1 MGRFEVTQR
10 QWFAVMGARPS
21 RFAGDDRP
29 VENVSWDDAQ
39 TFVARLSERTGRR
52 YRLPSEA
59 EWEYAA
65 RAGSTT
71 AYPFG
76 SDASRLGTFAW
87 FTANSGGTTQPVGRL
102 QPNAFGLYDMLGNVW
117 EWTEDCWNGSY
128 AGAPTDGRAWTAGEC
143 GRRVL
148 RGGSWSGNPRNVRA
162 AYRYGF
168 TSALRFS
175 DYGFRVAR
183 TD

>member
-10 QWFAVMGARPS
+10 QWFAVMGTRPS
-21 RFAGDDRP
+21 HFPGDDRP

-39 TFVARLSERTGRR
+39 TFVARLSQRTGRR

-87 FTANSGGTTQPVGRL
+87 FASNSGSSTQPVGRL
-102 QPNAFGLYDMLGNVW
+102 QPNAFGLYDTLGNVW

-128 AGAPTDGRAWTAGEC
+128 AGAMTDGRAWTAGDC

-148 RGGSWSGNPRNVRA
+148 RGGSWVNYPGGVRA
-162 AYRYGF
+162 ASR
-168 TSALRFS
+168 LRGTTANRII
-175 DYGFRVAR
+175 DGGFRVAR